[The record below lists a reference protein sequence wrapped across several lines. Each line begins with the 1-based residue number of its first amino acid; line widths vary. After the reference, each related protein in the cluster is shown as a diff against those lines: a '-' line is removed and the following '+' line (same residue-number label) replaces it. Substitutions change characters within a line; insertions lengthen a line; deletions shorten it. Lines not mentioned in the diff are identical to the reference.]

1 MTEILTISSII
12 TPLVVGVTELVK
24 GQIGRSK
31 LLPISNVVTG
41 ILLSGLYSFSFVPQ
55 DLILYLWAGAI
66 AGLAAGG
73 LFELGDHVMKLQESN
88 KSN

>member
-12 TPLVVGVTELVK
+12 TPLIVGVTELVK
-24 GQIGRSK
+24 GQTGRRK
-31 LLPISNVVTG
+31 LLPISNVITG
-41 ILLSGLYSFSFVPQ
+41 ILLSGLYALSFVPQ
-55 DLILYLWAGAI
+55 DIILYLWAGAI

-73 LFELGDHVMKLQESN
+73 LFDLGDHVMKLQESD